1 MSSNSPSSSQFQAIF
16 NAALKEYSQKTGK
29 DIATDPIT
37 AELRCCS
44 SPDEVLNVLQE
55 EAQAFSDFRNGNRQ
69 AQLMRKLKPTVH
81 ILLALSVSEVLGNG
95 IGSTFPPASAI
106 LAGIGLLLAAAKGV
120 STSYDSLIDLFECFE
135 NYLGRL
141 RIFSEIPSAMEGI
154 LVKIMVELLGV
165 LALATQQIKQGRL
178 SEFVLSML
186 HNPRLNMAQRN
197 LQRSCWAKMTSRRC
211 CRDWTDSPWRS
222 RR

>member
-29 DIATDPIT
+29 DIATDPIS

-44 SPDEVLNVLQE
+44 SPDKVLNLLQE

-95 IGSTFPPASAI
+95 IGSVSA
-106 LAGIGLLLAAAKGV
+106 
-120 STSYDSLIDLFECFE
+120 
-135 NYLGRL
+135 
-141 RIFSEIPSAMEGI
+141 
-154 LVKIMVELLGV
+154 
-165 LALATQQIKQGRL
+165 
-178 SEFVLSML
+178 
-186 HNPRLNMAQRN
+186 
-197 LQRSCWAKMTSRRC
+197 
-211 CRDWTDSPWRS
+211 
-222 RR
+222 